1 MSSRFGGDD
10 WDLTPAIDL
19 IYSLSSNNEN
29 CGETTPWTSSTNPE
43 EQVAQN
49 VIDRPEHGTQLG
61 NFDKIW
67 QYLGQPLNVP
77 PPTVPTET
85 SREFIE
91 ILKTTS
97 DSAQLALKGVKWR
110 DELEGGDLA
119 DNDDID
125 STPDFSGLTKEQ
137 RKKARRKLRREAE
150 AARLANRQ
158 NVASDSEI
166 DSEKE
171 IQAPPKRDTKRDT
184 SHPSTKDV
192 IYQILH
198 RTTPKVEPGR
208 LRSGEPFTTGIPI
221 DVGPWPVTFPQ
232 AGAKAMQILKPP
244 PKEQI
249 AYAAAAAKKAR
260 LMVMLNERFKDE
272 QHSLSNIPS
281 TQQVENAPIV
291 TAESIHVFI
300 DASNVSSIL
309 SHRPLSRVQL
319 TDVPDH
325 DRFPRRPQT
334 IPRSTPPLPHAPSTP
349 LLPQPLPNPRTG
361 PPSRQTHPRRLRQ
374 FPRHRRSQ
382 KNRLRNKHSRQ
393 STQSERAHSSPE
405 EVSKWK

>member
-29 CGETTPWTSSTNPE
+29 RGETTTWTSSTNPE

-49 VIDRPEHGTQLG
+49 AIDRPEHGTQLG

-67 QYLGQPLNVP
+67 QYFGQPLNVP
-77 PPTVPTET
+77 PPTVPTEP
-85 SREFIE
+85 SREFIK

-125 STPDFSGLTKEQ
+125 GTPDFSGLTKEQ

-158 NVASDSEI
+158 NLASGSEI

-192 IYQILH
+192 IYHILH
-198 RTTPKVEPGR
+198 RTTPKAEPGR

-232 AGAKAMQILKPP
+232 AGAKAIQILKPP

-260 LMVMLNERFKDE
+260 LMAMLNERFKDE
-272 QHSLSNIPS
+272 QHSLSKIPS
-281 TQQVENAPIV
+281 TQQDENAPIV

-300 DASNVSSIL
+300 DASNVSSI
-309 SHRPLSRVQL
+309 
-319 TDVPDH
+319 
-325 DRFPRRPQT
+325 
-334 IPRSTPPLPHAPSTP
+334 
-349 LLPQPLPNPRTG
+349 
-361 PPSRQTHPRRLRQ
+361 
-374 FPRHRRSQ
+374 
-382 KNRLRNKHSRQ
+382 
-393 STQSERAHSSPE
+393 
-405 EVSKWK
+405 